1 MHVYRLTFLKLTER
15 KGSRAASG
23 NGPNRQTMQPVV
35 LIVKSRG
42 KSKRHGVLL
51 LGICDAGKTLI
62 FSQLVYNKF
71 KQTYTSIKVNSGD
84 YEVTEKKKKLR
95 IIDLP
100 GHERLRGQLLEEY
113 KSLARGLVFVID
125 SGSLQ
130 KEIKEVAE
138 YLYTLLSDRSLSS
151 NTPPILILCN
161 KQDLTLAKGA
171 KVIRSQLEKEMNT
184 LRVTRTAALK
194 GVGDTANNNT
204 YLGKR
209 DKDFDFSDVKPLK
222 VEFAESSA
230 LGKGQSSQEPELGE
244 LYRWLARVA

>member
-1 MHVYRLTFLKLTER
+1 MFDYLKHGLESGDPTVLGIIIGIVVGILTL
-15 KGSRAASG
+15 
-23 NGPNRQTMQPVV
+23 V
-35 LIVKSRG
+35 LVIVRSRG

-62 FSQLVYNKF
+62 FSQLVHKAF
-71 KQTYTSIKVNSGD
+71 KQTYTSIKINSGD

-113 KSLARGLVFVID
+113 KSLARGLVFVVD
-125 SGSLQ
+125 SGALQ

-138 YLYTLLSDRSLSS
+138 YLYTILSDRTVSS

-161 KQDLTLAKGA
+161 KQDLTLSKGA

-209 DKDFDFSDVKPLK
+209 DKDFDFSDVKPLR
-222 VEFAESSA
+222 VEFAECSA
-230 LGKGQSSQEPELGE
+230 LGRGQSSEGPDLGE